1 MIHALIFDCFG
12 VLYSDGSMSIVA
24 RCPPD
29 KLVELK
35 SLYRQS
41 DYGYISRADFVRGV
55 AELVGMEEADFVE
68 IEKGQYVR
76 NEPLINFIR
85 SQKPHYKIG
94 LLSNVGEDFFE
105 SLFSA
110 KEREELFDAAVL
122 SNSVGVTKPSRAIYE
137 IAAKKLGVLPEECI
151 FIDDIQANVEGANAV
166 GMTGIL
172 FTSNHQLDV
181 DLRELLEKSDA

>member
-1 MIHALIFDCFG
+1 MIRALIFDCFG

-29 KLVELK
+29 KLAELK

-76 NEPLINFIR
+76 NEPLIDFIR

-151 FIDDIQANVEGANAV
+151 FIDDILANVEGANAV